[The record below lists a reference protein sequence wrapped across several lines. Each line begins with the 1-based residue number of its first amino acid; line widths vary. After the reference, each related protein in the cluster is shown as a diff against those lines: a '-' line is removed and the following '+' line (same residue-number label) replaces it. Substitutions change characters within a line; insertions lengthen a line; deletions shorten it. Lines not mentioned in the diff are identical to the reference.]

1 MVLTRLF
8 GNSGL
13 SALTSSSRR
22 NICSLGSRRKAR
34 IGLVEPARAPD
45 LAPQRE
51 RLLDSIL
58 TTNHASV
65 RQPYATAP
73 ANLPISSLTI
83 WAASIMAKWP
93 AFGTTFAWDFGT
105 LAAIASIHGVV
116 MPGCSDTRLS
126 SLLM

>member
-1 MVLTRLF
+1 MAFVP
-8 GNSGL
+8 
-13 SALTSSSRR
+13 SRR
-22 NICSLGSRRKAR
+22 RWGGGRGRTPHGRPAGSC
-34 IGLVEPARAPD
+34 APD

-58 TTNHASV
+58 TTNSASA

-73 ANLPISSLTI
+73 ANLPISSLTV

-105 LAAIASIHGVV
+105 LAAIVSIHGVV
-116 MPGCSDTRLS
+116 MPGCSDTRFS